1 MYMYNVC
8 VYLFVF
14 VVYRYTLIL
23 LSLRG
28 CSWRLRHSLIKERKT
43 EETVT
48 KIDKFLLRYR
58 EWMTMKY
65 FMFFLVRLMSITLI
79 HLIVS

>member
-1 MYMYNVC
+1 M
-8 VYLFVF
+8 
-14 VVYRYTLIL
+14 
-23 LSLRG
+23 
-28 CSWRLRHSLIKERKT
+28 

-58 EWMTMKY
+58 EWMTMKS
-65 FMFFLVRLMSITLI
+65 FMFFLVRLMSIILI

>member
-1 MYMYNVC
+1 M
-8 VYLFVF
+8 
-14 VVYRYTLIL
+14 
-23 LSLRG
+23 
-28 CSWRLRHSLIKERKT
+28 

-65 FMFFLVRLMSITLI
+65 YFMFFLVRLTSIILI

>member
-1 MYMYNVC
+1 MEEEIFDIHVQCVC
-8 VYLFVF
+8 VFVCL

-28 CSWRLRHSLIKERKT
+28 CSWRLRHSLIKERKM

-58 EWMTMKY
+58 EGMRMKS
-65 FMFFLVRLMSITLI
+65 FILI
-79 HLIVS
+79 LFC